1 MNSFIKCYEK
11 VKKIIRENFY
21 FLLSIIAIIFIFNF
35 ELPYVIYTPGG
46 SIDLKDRIL
55 VENGY
60 KAEGALSMA
69 YVSMMK
75 GNIPFMVLSFFIP
88 NWDIVRTQDIKSDNE
103 SLDEMIEADRISMV
117 QAQDNAIMAAYSM
130 AHKDVQIKE
139 QVNHIVYIDDKA
151 NTNLKLFDILLKV
164 NGESVQ
170 NLKQLQNMVQ
180 SMQAG
185 DKVLFEVKRDDEIID
200 AYATVYDTDDGLKV
214 GVAMISTYE
223 YETDPKIQI
232 NSKESESGPS
242 GGLMMALSIYNALVE
257 KDITKGKN
265 IIGTG
270 TIDEFGNVGKIGGVK
285 YKILGASKKG
295 ADIFLVPEENYEE
308 AIEVKQENDLDIRV
322 ISVKTLQEA
331 IEAIS

>member
-1 MNSFIKCYEK
+1 MF
-11 VKKIIRENFY
+11 
-21 FLLSIIAIIFIFNF
+21 
-35 ELPYVIYTPGG
+35 
-46 SIDLKDRIL
+46 
-55 VENGY
+55 
-60 KAEGALSMA
+60 
-69 YVSMMK
+69 
-75 GNIPFMVLSFFIP
+75 
-88 NWDIVRTQDIKSDNE
+88 
-103 SLDEMIEADRISMV
+103 
-117 QAQDNAIMAAYSM
+117 
-130 AHKDVQIKE
+130 
-139 QVNHIVYIDDKA
+139 
-151 NTNLKLFDILLKV
+151 
-164 NGESVQ
+164 
-170 NLKQLQNMVQ
+170 Q
-180 SMQAG
+180 SMTAG
-185 DKVLFEVKRDDEIID
+185 DKVFFEVKRDDEIID

-214 GVAMISTYE
+214 GVAMTSTYE